1 MGVISELVIAKP
13 DAARAVCE
21 SDEPLMQYDGFTCKG
36 LDNIKLATLL
46 SLVSCGSAGEQ
57 FERWSEAVPLSVDLG
72 EDGPWAFA
80 LTHEAVETLA
90 SVAAMEGDQFDQ
102 LATAWSNTEEF
113 SGWLPEDTIE
123 LLRLIGDTAETATL
137 NREGIVLRIAL

>member
-1 MGVISELVIAKP
+1 MGIISELVIAKP

-21 SDEPLMQYDGFTCKG
+21 SDEPLTQYAGFTFKG

-46 SLVSCGSAGEQ
+46 SLISCGSAGQQYEQ
-57 FERWSEAVPLSVDLG
+57 WLAAVPMSVELG

-90 SVAAMEGDQFDQ
+90 SVASIDGDQFDQ
-102 LATAWSNTEEF
+102 LATAWSSTEEF
-113 SGWLPEDTIE
+113 SGWQPDDTIE
-123 LLRLIGDTAETATL
+123 LLRLLGDTAETATL
-137 NREGIVLRIAL
+137 NSEGLILRMAL